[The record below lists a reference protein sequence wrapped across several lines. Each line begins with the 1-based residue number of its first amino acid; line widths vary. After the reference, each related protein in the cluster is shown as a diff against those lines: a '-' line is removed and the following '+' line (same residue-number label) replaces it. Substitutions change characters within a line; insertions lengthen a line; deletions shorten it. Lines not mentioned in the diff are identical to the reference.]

1 MKTIFLKILD
11 CLTVVLPFLKKKDVK
26 EIKEF
31 SDMVAGQLDF
41 LVDEL
46 KKVLDDY
53 FELSAKMKEMHE
65 EILSLRKQLE
75 RRFAPQD
82 ALRATKEQGSAEV
95 TKPR

>member
-1 MKTIFLKILD
+1 MKTIIMRIMD
-11 CLTVVLPFLKKKDVK
+11 CVLAVLPFLKKKDVK

-53 FELSAKMKEMHE
+53 FELSEKMREMHE

-75 RRFAPQD
+75 RSFR
-82 ALRATKEQGSAEV
+82 
-95 TKPR
+95 

>member
-1 MKTIFLKILD
+1 MKTVFLKIID
-11 CLTVVLPFLKKKDVK
+11 CITMVLPFLKKKDVA
-26 EIKEF
+26 EIKQF

-53 FELSAKMKEMHE
+53 FELSEKMKEMHE

-75 RRFAPQD
+75 RRG
-82 ALRATKEQGSAEV
+82 L
-95 TKPR
+95 